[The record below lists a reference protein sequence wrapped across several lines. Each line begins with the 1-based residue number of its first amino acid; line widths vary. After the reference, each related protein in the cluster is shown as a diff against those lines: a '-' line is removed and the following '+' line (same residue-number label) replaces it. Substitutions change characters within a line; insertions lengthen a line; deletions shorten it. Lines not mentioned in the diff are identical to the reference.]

1 MQLMEDESA
10 IARFSVEKIAQLF
23 LDMAILV
30 DSQGELL
37 NSIEYNGTLQSLFA
51 RFS

>member
-1 MQLMEDESA
+1 
-10 IARFSVEKIAQLF
+10 
-23 LDMAILV
+23 MAILV

-37 NSIEYNGTLQSLFA
+37 NSIDNNGTLQSLFA